1 MPKKLKKMRLLSLAF
16 ILVMVSSCTKD
27 RFPAPKDE
35 NNNGGGNSENTL
47 MYYWSFNNS
56 SSITNLITADIAH
69 GNYELSYNAV
79 WDDVSE
85 GSELNARNNAEPG
98 SALRLRN
105 PAGTFIIKVSTVG
118 YKNISMKYAV
128 TRTNN
133 GAQENIISY
142 STNGTDFYTLGLD
155 QNVVSVSPT
164 DYTLYTFNFSA
175 IPSLNNQADIY
186 IRIEYNLGQTNP
198 SGNNRVDNLTFE
210 GTPL

>member
-1 MPKKLKKMRLLSLAF
+1 MRLLSLAL
-16 ILVMVSSCTKD
+16 ISIMVVSCTKD
-27 RFPAPKDE
+27 RFPTPEDDT
-35 NNNGGGNSENTL
+35 NNGGGNSESTL

-56 SSITNLITADIAH
+56 SSIANLITADVAS
-69 GNYELSYNAV
+69 GNYELTYNAV

-105 PAGTFIIKVSTVG
+105 PAGTFIIKVSTLG
-118 YKNISMKYAV
+118 YKNINMKYAV

-142 STNGTDFYTLGLD
+142 SINGTDFYTLGLD
-155 QNVVSVSPT
+155 QNVVNVSPV
-164 DYTLYTFNFSA
+164 DYTLYTFDFSA
-175 IPSLNNQADIY
+175 VPSLNNQTNIY
-186 IRIEYNLGQTNP
+186 IRVEYNLGQTNS

-210 GTPL
+210 GIPL